1 MLSLQVIA
9 DLGQDCGGE
18 AEERGLVWE
27 DRRDTSASLDFL
39 VESLEAV
46 GRAEASPMAS
56 RDAED
61 REGLRKIRLA
71 AVVER
76 GSFEPA
82 HIQRASGR
90 EERGSNKE
98 REGLWHAR

>member
-1 MLSLQVIA
+1 
-9 DLGQDCGGE
+9 
-18 AEERGLVWE
+18 
-27 DRRDTSASLDFL
+27 
-39 VESLEAV
+39 
-46 GRAEASPMAS
+46 MAS

-90 EERGSNKE
+90 EERGSNEE
-98 REGLWHAR
+98 REGL